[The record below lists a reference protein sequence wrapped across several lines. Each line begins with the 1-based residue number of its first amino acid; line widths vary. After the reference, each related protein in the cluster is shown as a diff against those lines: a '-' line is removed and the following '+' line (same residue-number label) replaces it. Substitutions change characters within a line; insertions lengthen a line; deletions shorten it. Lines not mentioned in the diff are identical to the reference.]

1 LFEREEILMTVTIY
15 TQSSCSSSRKAL
27 KWLKENDIAY
37 NEKRITSQPLTL
49 AEFKQILSMTEEGT
63 DEIIAT
69 NSNDF
74 KNLKVDIEQLSIQ
87 QLYNLIQQHPR
98 MLRSPILMDEKRIQI
113 GYNEMDIRRFI
124 PRKIRAFELNAL
136 QQLAVE

>member
-1 LFEREEILMTVTIY
+1 MPVTIY

-136 QQLAVE
+136 QRLAVE

>member
-1 LFEREEILMTVTIY
+1 MTVTIY

-87 QLYNLIQQHPR
+87 ELYNLIQQHPR

-136 QQLAVE
+136 QRLAVE

>member
-1 LFEREEILMTVTIY
+1 MTVTIY

-87 QLYNLIQQHPR
+87 QLYSLIQQHPR

-136 QQLAVE
+136 QRLVVE

>member
-1 LFEREEILMTVTIY
+1 MTVTIY

-27 KWLKENDIAY
+27 KWLKENNIAY

-136 QQLAVE
+136 QRLAVE

>member
-1 LFEREEILMTVTIY
+1 MTVTIY

-49 AEFKQILSMTEEGT
+49 AEFKQILSMTEDGT

-98 MLRSPILMDEKRIQI
+98 MLRSPILMDVNRIQI

-136 QQLAVE
+136 QRLAVE

>member
-1 LFEREEILMTVTIY
+1 MSVTIY

-27 KWLKENDIAY
+27 KWLKENNIEFI
-37 NEKRITSQPLTL
+37 EKRITSQPLTL
-49 AEFKQILSMTEEGT
+49 AEFKNILSMTEDGT

-74 KNLKVDIEQLSIQ
+74 KNLNVDIDQLSIQ
-87 QLYNLIQQHPR
+87 ELYTLIQQYPR
-98 MLRSPILMDEKRIQI
+98 MLRSPILLDEKRIQV

-124 PRKIRAFELNAL
+124 PRKVRAFELNAL
-136 QQLAVE
+136 QKLAVE

>member
-1 LFEREEILMTVTIY
+1 MSVTIY

-27 KWLKENDIAY
+27 KWLNENDITFT
-37 NEKRITSQPLTL
+37 EKRITSQPLTL
-49 AEFKQILSMTEEGT
+49 AEFKNILSMTEDGT

-74 KNLKVDIEQLSIQ
+74 KNLQVDIEQLSIQ
-87 QLYNLIQQHPR
+87 ELYNLIQQYPR
-98 MLRSPILMDEKRIQI
+98 MLRSPILLDEKRIQV

-124 PRKIRAFELNAL
+124 PRRVRAFELNAL
-136 QQLAVE
+136 QKLAVE

>member
-1 LFEREEILMTVTIY
+1 MTVTIY

-27 KWLKENDIAY
+27 KWLNENNICY
-37 NEKRITSQPLTL
+37 TEKRTTSHPLTL
-49 AEFKQILSMTEEGT
+49 AEFKNILSMTEDGT

-74 KNLKVDIEQLSIQ
+74 KNLQVDIEQLSIQ
-87 QLYNLIQQHPR
+87 ELYNLIQQHPR
-98 MLRSPILMDEKRIQI
+98 MLRSPILLDKKRIQV

-124 PRKIRAFELNAL
+124 PRKVRAFELNAL

>member
-1 LFEREEILMTVTIY
+1 MTVTIY

-27 KWLKENDIAY
+27 KWLKDNHIAY

-74 KNLKVDIEQLSIQ
+74 KNLKVDIDQLSIQ

-136 QQLAVE
+136 QRLAVE

>member
-1 LFEREEILMTVTIY
+1 MTVTIY

>member
-1 LFEREEILMTVTIY
+1 MTVTIY
-15 TQSSCSSSRKAL
+15 TQSSCSSSRKAI
-27 KWLKENDIAY
+27 KWLKENNISF

-49 AEFKQILSMTEEGT
+49 AEFKNILRMTEDGT

-74 KNLKVDIEQLSIQ
+74 KNLDIDIEQLSIQ
-87 QLYNLIQQHPR
+87 DLYNLIQQHPR
-98 MLRSPILMDEKRIQI
+98 MLRSPILLDEKRIQV

-124 PRKIRAFELNAL
+124 PRKVRAYELNAM
-136 QQLAVE
+136 QQLASQG

>member
-1 LFEREEILMTVTIY
+1 MTVTIY

-27 KWLKENDIAY
+27 KWLNENNIPY
-37 NEKRITSQPLTL
+37 TEKRITSQPLTL
-49 AEFKQILSMTEEGT
+49 AEFKNILSMTEDGT

-74 KNLKVDIEQLSIQ
+74 KNLDVDIEQLSIQ
-87 QLYNLIQQHPR
+87 ELYNLIQQHPR
-98 MLRSPILMDEKRIQI
+98 MLRSPILLDEKRIQI

-124 PRKIRAFELNAL
+124 PRKIRKFELTAL
-136 QQLAVE
+136 QKIAVE

>member
-1 LFEREEILMTVTIY
+1 MTVTIY

-27 KWLKENDIAY
+27 KWLKENNIAY

-74 KNLKVDIEQLSIQ
+74 KNLEVDIDQLSIQ
-87 QLYNLIQQHPR
+87 ELYNLIQQHPR

-124 PRKIRAFELNAL
+124 PRRIRAFELNAL
-136 QQLAVE
+136 QKLAVE

>member
-1 LFEREEILMTVTIY
+1 MTVTIY

-27 KWLKENDIAY
+27 KWLKENNIAY
-37 NEKRITSQPLTL
+37 NVKRITSQPLTL

-74 KNLKVDIEQLSIQ
+74 KNLKVDIDQLSIQ

-136 QQLAVE
+136 QRLAVE

>member
-1 LFEREEILMTVTIY
+1 MTVTIY
-15 TQSSCSSSRKAL
+15 TQSSCSSSRKAI
-27 KWLKENDIAY
+27 KWLKENEINF

-49 AEFKQILSMTEEGT
+49 AEFKNILRMTEDGT

-74 KNLKVDIEQLSIQ
+74 KNLNIDIDQLSIQ
-87 QLYNLIQQHPR
+87 DLYNLIQQYPR
-98 MLRSPILMDEKRIQI
+98 MLRSPILLDEKRIQV

-124 PRKIRAFELNAL
+124 PRKVRAYELNAM
-136 QQLAVE
+136 QQVAAQG

>member
-1 LFEREEILMTVTIY
+1 MSVTIY

-27 KWLKENDIAY
+27 KWLNENNIPY
-37 NEKRITSQPLTL
+37 TEKRITSQPLTL
-49 AEFKQILSMTEEGT
+49 AEFKNILSMTEDGT

-74 KNLKVDIEQLSIQ
+74 KNLAIDIEQLSIQ
-87 QLYNLIQQHPR
+87 ELYNLIQQHPR
-98 MLRSPILMDEKRIQI
+98 MLRSPILLDEKRIQV

-124 PRKIRAFELNAL
+124 PRKVRAFELNAL
-136 QQLAVE
+136 QKLAVE